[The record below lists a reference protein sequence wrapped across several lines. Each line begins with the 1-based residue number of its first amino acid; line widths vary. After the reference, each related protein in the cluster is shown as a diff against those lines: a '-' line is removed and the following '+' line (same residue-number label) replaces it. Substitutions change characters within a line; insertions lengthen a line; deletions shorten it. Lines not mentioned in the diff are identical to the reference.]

1 MEMMMDLDAQKV
13 LLSVLI
19 ITLANYKN
27 NTPTRIVIIK
37 QHSVAPR
44 DQILRFKWLAV
55 GWNLWW
61 TTEARDPVKNGKS
74 RVSVG
79 DLCSALRTKV

>member
-55 GWNLWW
+55 G
-61 TTEARDPVKNGKS
+61 
-74 RVSVG
+74 
-79 DLCSALRTKV
+79 